1 MEQEQKKMVM
11 EKENVYEID
20 VVVSMEKCYFYI
32 IIIIINTSI
41 GFQVM
46 CHYFMNR

>member
-32 IIIIINTSI
+32 IIIINTSI